1 MSFDKGLGSLQWIRR
16 NSSHLG
22 SSQLWLPSLGSSSRL
37 AAQAGPL
44 FFGMQ
49 RAEAGMFSGLT
60 DAFKHDATKLVK
72 DTIKEQ
78 VNKAL
83 QINFDGM
90 DSRRN
95 DMIHHLR
102 LACGWFGSSEY
113 KIMGATQSASQSDM
127 QAYGVLVNSLLNN
140 NSGSMDEVYTLTS
153 TPRPSKEKVQA
164 GLQQMMSS
172 GDKQAQEDAKQKMSW
187 AKGDNA
193 RALLFCGLAARD
205 VAFLTSETAK
215 GLKDAKNLDDI
226 KSRLNKYTD
235 AIKDAKSVISMIQSS
250 IKNRNDARKA
260 YDKAN
265 NIKAPSS
272 KDVKASVNALDA
284 E

>member
-1 MSFDKGLGSLQWIRR
+1 
-16 NSSHLG
+16 
-22 SSQLWLPSLGSSSRL
+22 
-37 AAQAGPL
+37 
-44 FFGMQ
+44 
-49 RAEAGMFSGLT
+49 
-60 DAFKHDATKLVK
+60 
-72 DTIKEQ
+72 
-78 VNKAL
+78 
-83 QINFDGM
+83 
-90 DSRRN
+90 
-95 DMIHHLR
+95 MIHHLR

-140 NSGSMDEVYTLTS
+140 NSCSMNEVYTLTS

-164 GLQQMMSS
+164 GLQQLMSS
-172 GDKQAQEDAKQKMSW
+172 GDKQAQDAAKQQMSW

-205 VAFLTSETAK
+205 AAFLTSETAK

-226 KSRLNKYTD
+226 KSRLNNYTD
-235 AIKDAKSVISMIQSS
+235 AIKDAKSVIGMIQSS
-250 IKNRNDARKA
+250 IKERNNARKA

-265 NIKAPSS
+265 NIKEPSK
-272 KDVKASVNALDA
+272 KDVQASVNALGA

>member
-1 MSFDKGLGSLQWIRR
+1 MSIDKGLGSVLWIRKK
-16 NSSHLG
+16 SSPPE
-22 SSQLWLPSLGSSSRL
+22 SSLPWLPFLDSSSRS
-37 AAQAGPL
+37 ARAGTL
-44 FFGMQ
+44 FSGMQ
-49 RAEAGMFSGLT
+49 KAEAGMFSGLT
-60 DAFKHDATKLVK
+60 DAFKHDATKAVK
-72 DTIKEQ
+72 DTVKEQ

-90 DSRRN
+90 DSHRN

-127 QAYGVLVNSLLNN
+127 QAYGVLVNNLLNN
-140 NSGSMDEVYTLTS
+140 SSSRSMDEVYTLAS
-153 TPRPSKEKVQA
+153 TPRPSKEQVQA
-164 GLQQMMSS
+164 GLQQLMGS

-205 VAFLTSETAK
+205 AAFLTSETAN
-215 GLKDAKNLDDI
+215 GLKDAKNLEDI
-226 KSRLNKYTD
+226 KARLNGYSA

-250 IKNRNDARKA
+250 IKDRNNARKA

-265 NIKAPSS
+265 NIKEPNK
-272 KDVKASVNALDA
+272 KDIKASVNALDA